1 MNNNRTNRI
10 VVPRKNCSMCF
21 KTIDYTVDEKID
33 EGWMEWNINP
43 SPYVYVCS
51 LECHDEWDMS

>member
-1 MNNNRTNRI
+1 
-10 VVPRKNCSMCF
+10 MCF
-21 KTIDYTVDEKID
+21 KTIDYTVDEKIN

-51 LECHDEWDMS
+51 LECYCEWDMS